1 MTINEYTKEL
11 AKIRFAINKLA
22 YEMGST
28 SNSYNLAL
36 TQIVNDSLQ
45 GNLLIESNAPIELG
59 DRLGNYT
66 DLFKIDERG
75 FKYGNL

>member
-1 MTINEYTKEL
+1 MTINEYAKEL
-11 AKIRFAINKLA
+11 ARIRFTINKLA
-22 YEMGST
+22 VEMGAT
-28 SNSYNLAL
+28 YDTNNYYLE
-36 TQIVNDSLQ
+36 QIINDALQ